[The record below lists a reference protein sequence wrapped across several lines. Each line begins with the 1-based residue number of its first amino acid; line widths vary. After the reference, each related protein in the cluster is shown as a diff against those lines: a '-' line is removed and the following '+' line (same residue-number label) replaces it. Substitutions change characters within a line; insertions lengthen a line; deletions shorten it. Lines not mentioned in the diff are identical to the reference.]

1 MFDIIID
8 HFYPLPT
15 DFHDV
20 PLACAQVPSY
30 YSITSDT
37 NRYGYI
43 HHLGQKKGTIW
54 YRRDRQN
61 VCADRVERLDEN
73 GNIVRMDYY
82 NRYGFIS
89 FSDFYNGSKEAKSRC
104 YYSSDNKPVLN
115 YSYDTGAYCLVQDSR
130 VVLSF
135 EGKDSLISFCMIL
148 VHETG
153 KRMISTSVQQLRLL
167 MKNNLLDNQT
177 NILLFE
183 SADEYIQYLK
193 EPILH
198 RESQRILLMNNE
210 SSKIYATAVSKPTY
224 MIRYVSKKRR
234 ALPKELHA
242 LTMTASDQV
251 EGLAELAQANPQIT
265 FHVAACTKVSP
276 ALLAY
281 ERYENVKIYPNIPL
295 QKMSELFSSSSF
307 YLDINH
313 FGEVYDAIATAAC
326 MPLLIM
332 GFEDT
337 LHNPAYILP
346 EYVFSAGDHQSFT
359 KALHRLSNDP
369 QLYSDH
375 LSSQCEANGQS
386 LEILKS
392 LLSEGEN
399 LS

>member
-1 MFDIIID
+1 MIVF
-8 HFYPLPT
+8 
-15 DFHDV
+15 
-20 PLACAQVPSY
+20 
-30 YSITSDT
+30 TSDT

-73 GNIVRMDYY
+73 GNIVRIDYY

-104 YYSSDNKPVLN
+104 YYSLDNKPVIN
-115 YSYDTGAYCLVQDSR
+115 YSYDTGAYCIVQNGR

-135 EGKDSLISFCMIL
+135 EGKDELTSFCMTL
-148 VHETG
+148 VHETR

-177 NILLFE
+177 NIHLFE
-183 SADEYIQYLK
+183 SADAYMQYLK

-198 RESQRILLMNNE
+198 RESQRILFMNNE
-210 SSKIYATAVSKPTY
+210 TSKLYATAVSKPTY
-224 MIRYVSKKRR
+224 MIRYVSKKKRV
-234 ALPKELHA
+234 LPKELHA
-242 LTMTASDQV
+242 LTLTASDQI
-251 EGLAELAQANPQIT
+251 ECLTELTQANPHIT
-265 FHVAACTKVSP
+265 FHIAASTRVSP
-276 ALLAY
+276 NLLAFEKY
-281 ERYENVKIYPNIPL
+281 DNVKIYPNISS
-295 QKMSELFSSSSF
+295 QKLSELFSISSF
-307 YLDINH
+307 YLDINRY
-313 FGEVYDAIATAAC
+313 GEVFDAMASSSCT
-326 MPLLIM
+326 PLLIM

-337 LHNPAYILP
+337 IHNPAYILP

-369 QLYSDH
+369 QLYGDH

-386 LEILKS
+386 LETLKS